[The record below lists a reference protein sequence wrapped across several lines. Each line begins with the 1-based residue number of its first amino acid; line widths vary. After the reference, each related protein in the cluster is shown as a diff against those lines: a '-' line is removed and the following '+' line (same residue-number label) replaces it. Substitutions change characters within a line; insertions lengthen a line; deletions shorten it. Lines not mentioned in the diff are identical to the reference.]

1 MTPSPDL
8 RSPIYPLL
16 LLLSWALLTLPT
28 LGLAP
33 LFDYDETVYAQ
44 TALDMMHHGQWIVPT
59 ANGMQFFEKPP
70 FTYYLMDLSFKL
82 FGDNAFAARL
92 PSALFTLLTAWV
104 LFAGGSRLKDRRFGL
119 TAAAIFL
126 SMLEVALLAHAAILD
141 SVLNFFIATALVSY
155 ALWIK
160 GGRPRLAYA
169 MAAAMGAAVSV
180 KGPVGVVVPLLVI
193 GLDRLWAGDVRG
205 CVARFPWLPCLGLFL
220 LTATP
225 WYLLI
230 LIQNGPAFL
239 YDFIVVQNIGRALHP
254 MQGHGGGWTYYLVVF
269 LVSCLPWVGWLPAYF
284 RRAFARSGTGDETD
298 RSLLRFSVVWVLA
311 VIVLFS
317 FAQTKLPHY
326 ISSIYPGLALGLATL
341 VYAATTDG
349 GVSGR
354 LIRGLSLAVLLP
366 VGLAVTALPWIYP
379 LLTKL
384 VHNPRAMAIVA
395 QPIAPSPLIAVA
407 GVAVLAALAAA
418 VYGRHRTLPGL
429 AVRFVVL
436 GLVLQTALLVGVGG
450 FTGRLMQ
457 TPTMDIAARIR
468 QLPPDVPVYSF
479 ELNAPSVSFY
489 AGRNYRIV
497 SDAATLAATL
507 KPPYALVLRSESAAR
522 LAGIP
527 LPSPAFDA
535 GGFLLYL
542 APAPAARP

>member
-8 RSPIYPLL
+8 RNRIYPLL
-16 LLLSWALLTLPT
+16 LLLSWAVLTLPA

-70 FTYYLMDLSFKL
+70 FTYYLMDLSFKI
-82 FGDNAFAARL
+82 FGENAFAARL

-104 LFAGGSRLKDRRFGL
+104 LLAGGTRLRDRRFGL
-119 TAAAIFL
+119 MTAAIFL
-126 SMLEVALLAHAAILD
+126 SMLEVGLLAHAAILD
-141 SVLNFFIATALVSY
+141 AVLNLFIAAALIAY
-155 ALWIK
+155 MLWIR
-160 GGRPRLAYA
+160 GGSRRLAYA

-180 KGPVGVVVPLLVI
+180 KGPVGVVVPLMVI

-230 LIQNGPAFL
+230 LIENGPGFL
-239 YDFIVVQNIGRALHP
+239 YQFIWVQNIGRALHP
-254 MQGHGGGWTYYLVVF
+254 MQGHGGNWSYYIVVF
-269 LVSCLPWVGWLPAYF
+269 LISSLPWIGWLPAYF
-284 RRAFARSGTGDETD
+284 RRAFDRGATREPDARA
-298 RSLLRFSVVWVLA
+298 LLRFSVVWILS

-326 ISSIYPGLALGLATL
+326 ISCVYPALALGLATL
-341 VYAATTDG
+341 LHGEHQPSRAW
-349 GVSGR
+349 
-354 LIRGLSLAVLLP
+354 IRGITAAVLLP

-379 LLTKL
+379 MLTKL

-395 QPIAPSPLIAVA
+395 QPIAPSMGLAVA
-407 GVAVLAALAAA
+407 GLIVLLALAA
-418 VYGRHRTLPGL
+418 VFVGGKRL
-429 AVRFVVL
+429 ALTPLAIRFVIL

-450 FTGRLMQ
+450 FAGRLMQ
-457 TPTMDIAARIR
+457 APTMAIAERIR
-468 QLPPDVPVYSF
+468 QLPAQVPVYSF
-479 ELNAPSVSFY
+479 AMNAPSISFY
-489 AGRNYRIV
+489 AGRNYRIEEKL
-497 SDAATLAATL
+497 DAL
-507 KPPYALVLRSESAAR
+507 KALQPPYALVLHADNAPR
-522 LAGIP
+522 LAG
-527 LPSPAFDA
+527 LH
-535 GGFLLYL
+535 L
-542 APAPAARP
+542 PAPAYDGGGYMLYIVPAPAKAP

>member
-1 MTPSPDL
+1 MTLSPDT
-8 RSPIYPLL
+8 RRPIYPLL
-16 LLLSWALLTLPT
+16 LMLSWAVLTLPA

-92 PSALFTLLTAWV
+92 PSAIFTLLTAWV
-104 LFAGGSRLKDRRFGL
+104 LLAAGQRLKDRRFGL
-119 TAAAIFL
+119 MAAAIFL

-141 SVLNFFIATALVSY
+141 AVLNFFIAAALLSY
-155 ALWIK
+155 AVWIRE
-160 GGRPRLAYA
+160 GGPRLAYA

-180 KGPVGVVVPLLVI
+180 KGPVGAVVPLLVI

-205 CVARFPWLPCLGLFL
+205 CVRRFPWWPCLGLFV

-230 LIQNGPAFL
+230 LIENGPKFL
-239 YDFIVVQNIGRALHP
+239 YQFIWVQNIGRALHP

-269 LVSCLPWVGWLPAYF
+269 LVSCLPWIGWLPAYF
-284 RRAFARSGTGDETD
+284 RRAFDGNGAGNETD

-326 ISSIYPGLALGLATL
+326 ISSIYPGLALGLAAMI
-341 VYAATTDG
+341 YAVTD
-349 GVSGR
+349 SELSR
-354 LIRGLSLAVLLP
+354 RWIRGLSLAVLLP

-379 LLTKL
+379 ALTKL
-384 VHNPRAMAIVA
+384 VHNPRALAIVA
-395 QPIAPSPLIAVA
+395 QPITPSPMLAVA
-407 GVAVLAALAAA
+407 GIVVLLALL
-418 VYGRHRTLPGL
+418 GILIGKRLSLSQL

-436 GLVLQTALLVGVGG
+436 GFVLQTALLVGVGG
-450 FTGRLMQ
+450 FAGRLMQ
-457 TPTMDIAARIR
+457 TPTMTIAARIR

-479 ELNAPSVSFY
+479 DLNAPSISFY
-489 AGRNYRIV
+489 AGRNYRIEPDP
-497 SDAATLAATL
+497 SALARKL
-507 KPPYALVLRSESAAR
+507 QPPYALVLRSDSAGR
-522 LAGIP
+522 LAGLH
-527 LPSPAFDA
+527 LPPPVYDD
-535 GGFLLYL
+535 GGYMLFIVVT
-542 APAPAARP
+542 PPGKP

>member
-92 PSALFTLLTAWV
+92 PSAIFTLLTAWV
-104 LFAGGSRLKDRRFGL
+104 LMAAGTRLKDRRFGL
-119 TAAAIFL
+119 MAAAIFL

-141 SVLNFFIATALVSY
+141 AVLNFFIAAALVSY
-155 ALWIK
+155 AVWIRT
-160 GGRPRLAYA
+160 GSPRLAYA

-180 KGPVGVVVPLLVI
+180 KGPVGAVVPLLVM

-205 CVARFPWLPCLGLFL
+205 CVGRFPWLPCLGLFL

-230 LIQNGPAFL
+230 LIKNGPAFL

-254 MQGHGGGWTYYLVVF
+254 MQGHGGGWSYYIVVF
-269 LVSCLPWVGWLPAYF
+269 LVSCLPWIGWLPAYF
-284 RRAFARSGTGDETD
+284 HRAFAGTGTGHETD
-298 RSLLRFSVVWVLA
+298 QSLLRLSVVWVLA

-326 ISSIYPGLALGLATL
+326 ISCIYPALALGLAAL
-341 VYAATTDG
+341 LYAEKDDG
-349 GVSGR
+349 LSTGV
-354 LIRGLSLAVLLP
+354 IRGLSLAVLLP

-379 LLTKL
+379 LLTHL

-395 QPIAPSPLIAVA
+395 QPITPSPIIAVA
-407 GVAVLAALAAA
+407 GIAVLVALAA
-418 VYGRHRTLPGL
+418 VLFGRQQTLPWL
-429 AVRFVVL
+429 AVRFIVL

-450 FTGRLMQ
+450 FAGRLLQ

-468 QLPPDVPVYSF
+468 QLPPDVPVFSF

-489 AGRNYRIV
+489 AGRNYRME
-497 SDAATLAATL
+497 SDVPALARRL
-507 KPPYALVLRSESAAR
+507 QPPYALVLRSDSAAR
-522 LAGIP
+522 LAGLP
-527 LPSPAFDA
+527 LPPPVYDR
-535 GGFLLYL
+535 GGYMLYIVN
-542 APAPAARP
+542 APSGKS